1 MSSDV
6 EMLADDAEVKPEA
19 QLINLHSPSPPPRH
33 SPITIRDDSSV
44 DRATPPPTFSV
55 PPSSSGVEDGP
66 SAASL
71 KEQEPKKKPKAPGPA
86 RPSSSA
92 QAAGAKP
99 KSAKSTAVTAARSP
113 SPSPPPPPTRPP
125 LQTIRLEIT
134 LGGPE
139 HYEVDISSL
148 SKESGQRAPTPVP
161 VKRDS
166 SDSEGDDEGDGDGEG
181 EGKHE
186 KKKRR
191 RVREPSAGRVRR
203 ILTEERILT

>member
-1 MSSDV
+1 
-6 EMLADDAEVKPEA
+6 MLADDAEVKPES

-44 DRATPPPTFSV
+44 DSIHATPPPTFSV
-55 PPSSSGVEDGP
+55 PPSSSGIEDGP
-66 SAASL
+66 TAVSV
-71 KEQEPKKKPKAPGPA
+71 KDQEPKKKSKAPGSA

-134 LGGPE
+134 LGGPD
-139 HYEVDISSL
+139 HYEVDISTL

-166 SDSEGDDEGDGDGEG
+166 SDSEGDDEGEGEGEG

-191 RVREPSAGRVRR
+191 RVREQCAVCAVC
-203 ILTEERILT
+203 TCTD